1 MTVDAWKNEGMLIV
15 FEGID
20 GTGKSTHAKR
30 LASYFSSLGR
40 EVVLS
45 HEPTNGPWGRKL
57 RESASIGRLG
67 AEEELEYFLRDRK
80 EHVEQLINPSLAEG
94 KVVILDRY
102 YFSTMAYQGLRGFDP
117 EQIRQKNEAFAP
129 VPDLLIVLDL
139 DVDLAL
145 QRITGRGDQANHFEK
160 REALEKIRETFLRL
174 RDEPFVRVI
183 DASQSMDEIA
193 AQIVDCFDSSK

>member
-1 MTVDAWKNEGMLIV
+1 MSVDAWKNEGILIV

-20 GTGKSTHAKR
+20 GTGKSSHAKR
-30 LASYFSSLGR
+30 LASFFSSLGR

-57 RESASIGRLG
+57 RESAATVRLD
-67 AEEELEYFLRDRK
+67 AEQELEYFLRDRQ
-80 EHVEQLINPSLAEG
+80 EHVEQLIRPSLAEG

-117 EQIRQKNEAFAP
+117 ADIRARNEAFAP

-139 DVDLAL
+139 DVDIAL
-145 QRITGRGDQANHFEK
+145 QRIAGRGDQANLFEK
-160 REALEKIRETFLRL
+160 RDALERIRETFLGL
-174 RDEPFVRVI
+174 RDEPFVRII
-183 DASQSMDEIA
+183 DASQTMDDIA

>member
-1 MTVDAWKNEGMLIV
+1 MSVDAWKNEGILIV

-20 GTGKSTHAKR
+20 GTGKSSHAKR

-57 RESASIGRLG
+57 RESAATVRLD
-67 AEEELEYFLRDRK
+67 AEQELEYFLRDRQ
-80 EHVEQLINPSLAEG
+80 EHVEQLIRPSLAEG

-117 EQIRQKNEAFAP
+117 ADIRARNEAFAP

-139 DVDLAL
+139 DVDIAL
-145 QRITGRGDQANHFEK
+145 QRIAGRGDQANLFEK
-160 REALEKIRETFLRL
+160 RDALERIRETFLGL
-174 RDEPFVRVI
+174 RDEPFVRII
-183 DASQSMDEIA
+183 DASQTMDDIA

>member
-1 MTVDAWKNEGMLIV
+1 MSVDAWKKEGILIV

-20 GTGKSTHAKR
+20 GTGKSSHAKR
-30 LASYFSSLGR
+30 LASFFSSLGR

-45 HEPTNGPWGRKL
+45 HEPTNGPWGKKL
-57 RESASIGRLG
+57 RESAATGRLD
-67 AEEELEYFLRDRK
+67 AEQELEYFLRDRK
-80 EHVEQLINPSLAEG
+80 EHVEQLIQPSLAEG

-117 EQIRQKNEAFAP
+117 ADIRARNEAFAP

-139 DVDLAL
+139 DVDIAL

-160 REALEKIRETFLRL
+160 REALEKIRETFLAL
-174 RDEPFVRVI
+174 RGEPFVRVI
-183 DASQSMDEIA
+183 DASQTMDQIA
-193 AQIVDCFDSSK
+193 AEIVDCFDSSK

>member
-1 MTVDAWKNEGMLIV
+1 MSVDAWKNEGILIV

-20 GTGKSTHAKR
+20 GTGKSSHAKR
-30 LASYFSSLGR
+30 LASFFSSLGR

-57 RESASIGRLG
+57 RESAATVRLD
-67 AEEELEYFLRDRK
+67 AEQELEYFLRDRQ
-80 EHVEQLINPSLAEG
+80 EHVEQLIRPSLAEG

-117 EQIRQKNEAFAP
+117 ADIRARNEAFAP

-139 DVDLAL
+139 DVDIAL
-145 QRITGRGDQANHFEK
+145 QRIAGRGDQANLFEK
-160 REALEKIRETFLRL
+160 RDALERIRETFLGL
-174 RDEPFVRVI
+174 RDEPFVRII
-183 DASQSMDEIA
+183 DASQTMDEIA